1 MLGLIALSQLILIA
15 FEVFGAKGW
24 DQEIFHIRASVI
36 VICVLF
42 SFLLTRLRKRAVNT
56 RNIKFLAAMKT
67 VLHLSV
73 LFLGCFYTA
82 YMYSKGYYTFSIFV
96 ITALIVSITHIRWPF
111 IFNSLLVLSFIVLT
125 IYLQRTYQVP
135 QYFVDEAHTVVLLV
149 ILISIGNILIH
160 KRHWDIFIKENKI
173 KEINEKLVE
182 ISQVDD
188 LTGLFNRRK
197 ILDEL
202 EKTIDVA
209 RQYSSDFCVVMM
221 DLDNFKRVNDKLGH
235 IEGDKALCE
244 FADVVK
250 ANLRK
255 NDILGRWGGEEV
267 HYTYP
272 RQQEGRCF

>member
-1 MLGLIALSQLILIA
+1 
-15 FEVFGAKGW
+15 
-24 DQEIFHIRASVI
+24 
-36 VICVLF
+36 
-42 SFLLTRLRKRAVNT
+42 
-56 RNIKFLAAMKT
+56 
-67 VLHLSV
+67 
-73 LFLGCFYTA
+73 
-82 YMYSKGYYTFSIFV
+82 
-96 ITALIVSITHIRWPF
+96 
-111 IFNSLLVLSFIVLT
+111 
-125 IYLQRTYQVP
+125 
-135 QYFVDEAHTVVLLV
+135 VDEAHTVVLLV

-250 ANLRK
+250 SNLRK
-255 NDILGRWGGEEV
+255 NDILGRWGGEEFIILIPGSKKEDAFKFV
-267 HYTYP
+267 ERIRRKVEEHSFDKI
-272 RQQEGRCF
+272 GRLTFSVGICEFNPEYSDDKLIGNADFALYLSKQLGRNKVSIYAKAS